1 MTGFELPLC
10 QWNIKGMMM
19 IRMWLLVVNVRTS
32 GTKESSSSEHLCENS
47 DRLTAV
53 RLWERNCRVEN
64 NSVKVGK

>member
-1 MTGFELPLC
+1 MTGFELPLF

-32 GTKESSSSEHLCENS
+32 ETKESSSSEHLCDSS